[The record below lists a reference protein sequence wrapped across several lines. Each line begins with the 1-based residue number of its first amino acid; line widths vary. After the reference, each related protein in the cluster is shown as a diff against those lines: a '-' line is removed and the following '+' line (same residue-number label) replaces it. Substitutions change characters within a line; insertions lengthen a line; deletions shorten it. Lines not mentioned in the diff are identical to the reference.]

1 MKLDILAFG
10 AHPDD
15 VEMSVSGI
23 LLNFT
28 SRGKKAGIVDLTKG
42 EMGTRGNPQTRL
54 EESKT
59 ASEMLGISAR
69 ENLGFRDLFFE
80 DSNENITKIVEQ
92 IRRFQ
97 PDIILANALEDR
109 HPDHGK
115 AATMVEKAYFCSGL
129 KKYITHWEGKEQE
142 LWRPKNL
149 YHYIQDRDMEP
160 DVIVD
165 ISDHWERRMA
175 SVAAYKSQFYDPK
188 MEGDETYISS
198 EKFWKFFEGRARSYG
213 HRIGVEFGEGL
224 IQKRKIGVSNLDDL
238 I

>member
-15 VEMSVSGI
+15 VEMSCSGI
-23 LLNFT
+23 LLNFA
-28 SRGKKAGIVDLTKG
+28 SRAKKTGVVDLTRG
-42 EMGTRGNPQTRL
+42 EMGTRGTQETRKK
-54 EESKT
+54 ESET
-59 ASEMLGISAR
+59 ASEMLGLSVR
-69 ENLGFRDLFFE
+69 HNLEFRDLFFE

-92 IRRFQ
+92 IRRFK
-97 PDIILANALEDR
+97 PDIVLANALEDR

-115 AATMVEKAYFCSGL
+115 AAALVEKAFFCSGL
-129 KKYITHWEGKEQE
+129 KKYNSHWDGEEQE
-142 LWRPKNL
+142 IWRPKNL

-165 ISDHWERRMA
+165 VNDHWERRMA

-188 MEGDETYISS
+188 KQGDETYISS

-238 I
+238 V